1 MPIAPAAVIV
11 QEDAPSTSDT
21 HSSLMVDSHNA
32 VAEQTRYTELKKAMD
47 ELRSRKA
54 NAL

>member
-11 QEDAPSTSDT
+11 QEEAPSTGDT
-21 HSSLMVDSHNA
+21 PSSLMVDSHNA
-32 VAEQTRYTELKKAMD
+32 VAEQTRTTELKKAMD

-54 NAL
+54 NAQ